1 MDPRKAKE
9 TLCGE
14 LWDEEG
20 GDFDDSFDPDPPPK
34 SAIVALSGVTK
45 TLSGSAFL
53 ALLQPLVPRFKTVIT
68 RALALA
74 GLKESDVSAVILTG
88 GSSRLP
94 VLAPLLHDLF
104 PGVSLKNDVNPFSC
118 VAIGAA
124 LKGAVTSGRIEGWE
138 LDNALMSEILPHRM
152 GVVGEEDT
160 LITVCEAGSTLPCR
174 CSAVFEVA
182 DVDQGGVVFA
192 IGEDVGEKIEG
203 VGEFR
208 FMLWR
213 LSGEQK
219 REIENEEGGVRRV
232 ELFLGVDCEGKVVV
246 EIYDKYDP
254 EHVKKFGKGGEDTDL
269 DIEKEGGGEAWMIG
283 LCVVLFLCYVAVRVS
298 FNVVIENDV
307 EGQEGVAKLEAAE
320 AVAVGVEDAG
330 GFDEF

>member
-1 MDPRKAKE
+1 MNAPLVTGVLSVIALSKRSFSRTLPTPPPLCSLSHSWLTFVDPRKAKE

-45 TLSGSAFL
+45 TLWGSAFL

-182 DVDQGGVVFA
+182 DVDQGGWC
-192 IGEDVGEKIEG
+192 
-203 VGEFR
+203 
-208 FMLWR
+208 LR
-213 LSGEQK
+213 LGRMWGRRSRGWGNSGSCC
-219 REIENEEGGVRRV
+219 GGSVESRSGKSKTRR
-232 ELFLGVDCEGKVVV
+232 
-246 EIYDKYDP
+246 
-254 EHVKKFGKGGEDTDL
+254 GG
-269 DIEKEGGGEAWMIG
+269 
-283 LCVVLFLCYVAVRVS
+283 
-298 FNVVIENDV
+298 
-307 EGQEGVAKLEAAE
+307 
-320 AVAVGVEDAG
+320 
-330 GFDEF
+330 